1 MTKKG
6 APARDDRGEHRLGL
20 AKGAARAGKR
30 GWRRMTRGAPARDD
44 RGGSAGPGWH
54 GTVGAPRFSVL
65 GRLAGT
71 NVLTTGEKPGKLTPL
86 SPCEGVV
93 SARRSGVAS
102 QHAGPVLAGLACF
115 QSRDSWALC
124 GSCRPPAPGVS
135 LFLCETGTPGRGRP
149 GLFAPRNRGHTG
161 RPGRIQ

>member
-20 AKGAARAGKR
+20 AKGAARDDKG
-30 GWRRMTRGAPARDD
+30 GHWLRMTERERQLGMTEGEVPARDG
-44 RGGSAGPGWH
+44 RSARVPI
-54 GTVGAPRFSVL
+54 L
-65 GRLAGT
+65 ERLAGT

-102 QHAGPVLAGLACF
+102 QHAGPVSAGLACF
-115 QSRDSWALC
+115 QSRDSWALR

-149 GLFAPRNRGHTG
+149 GLFAPRDRGHTG